1 MKIIKAHIAKKEKK
15 QIEIST
21 DFIRLDSFLKL
32 CNVAETGGH
41 AKFLIQDGTVKVN
54 GEVTLSRG
62 KKIRKG
68 DNVEFNFV
76 IYEVI

>member
-1 MKIIKAHIAKKEKK
+1 MKVIKAHIAKKDRK
-15 QIEIST
+15 QIEIRT

-41 AKFLIQDGTVKVN
+41 AKFLVQDGEVKVN

-62 KKIRKG
+62 KKIHKG
-68 DNVEFNFV
+68 DEVEFDFV
-76 IYEVI
+76 IYEVV